1 MQLNLK
7 GFCAIGTLSIGIFSI
22 TGCGVSNAKPSSAST
37 TTQLTGSGTSGSSGS
52 GSTTPT
58 TPTSPSTPSTPTTPP
73 PNNNGSAPAPPA
85 GATIISNIQNQKG
98 WQTCGGCGNEGGTGQ
113 GPIYDVTQGI
123 ASPALSG
130 SSADFW
136 ITGGPAYSGGYYFIE
151 QPTVPNPVSYL
162 RYEFDLYIPAQYA
175 SAPQAIEFE
184 CQQNA
189 NGYTYNYAWQAD
201 YDSKTWRV
209 FNYTTK
215 HWEGTSV
222 AFQPFAPDTWH
233 HIIAMYHASG
243 TQVIHDSIT
252 VDGVTYPV
260 NITHDALFTGN
271 GLELTNA
278 FQVDLDGSSSPYHVY
293 VDNMMV
299 SLKD

>member
-1 MQLNLK
+1 MHLNLK
-7 GFCAIGTLSIGIFSI
+7 GFCAIGTLSIALFSI
-22 TGCGVSNAKPSSAST
+22 TGCGISNAQRSSTST
-37 TTQLTGSGTSGSSGS
+37 TTNQLTGSDTSGSSS
-52 GSTTPT
+52 SANTTPT
-58 TPTSPSTPSTPTTPP
+58 PTT
-73 PNNNGSAPAPPA
+73 NNNGSAPAPPE
-85 GATIISNIQNQKG
+85 GATIFSNIQNQKG
-98 WQTCGGCGNEGGTGQ
+98 WQTCGGCGNDGGSGQ
-113 GPIYDVTQGI
+113 GPMYDITQGI
-123 ASPALSG
+123 LSPALSG

-151 QPTVPNPVSYL
+151 QPTVPNPLSYL

-175 SAPQAIEFE
+175 SAPQALEFE

-201 YDSKTWRV
+201 YASKTWRV

-215 HWEGTSV
+215 HWEGTGV
-222 AFQPFAPDTWH
+222 QFEPFAPDSWH

-260 NITHDALFTGN
+260 NLTHNALFTGN

-278 FQVDLDGSSSPYHVY
+278 FQVDLDGNSSPYHVY
-293 VDNMMV
+293 VDNMRV

>member
-7 GFCAIGTLSIGIFSI
+7 GFYAIGTLSIGMFSF
-22 TGCGVSNAKPSSAST
+22 TGCAVSNGKLSSSTGT
-37 TTQLTGSGTSGSSGS
+37 TTSQLIGSGTSGSSSS
-52 GSTTPT
+52 GSTTPS
-58 TPTSPSTPSTPTTPP
+58 TPTSAPGVNGNAPVPP
-73 PNNNGSAPAPPA
+73 PGT
-85 GATIISNIQNQKG
+85 TIISNIQNQKG
-98 WQTCGGCGNEGGTGQ
+98 WQTCGGCGNDGGTGQ
-113 GPIYDVTQGI
+113 GPVYDVTQGI

-136 ITGGPAYSGGYYFIE
+136 ITGGPAFSGGYYFIE
-151 QPTVPNPVSYL
+151 QPTVPNPMSYL

-175 SAPQAIEFE
+175 SAPQALEFE
-184 CQQNA
+184 CQQNS

-201 YDSKTWRV
+201 YASKSWRV

-215 HWEGTSV
+215 HWEGTGI

-233 HIIAMYHASG
+233 HIMAIYHASG
-243 TQVIHDSIT
+243 TQVIHDSVT

-278 FQVDLDGSSSPYHVY
+278 FQVDLDGNSSPYHVY
-293 VDNMMV
+293 VDNMTV

>member
-37 TTQLTGSGTSGSSGS
+37 TTQLTGSSGS
-52 GSTTPT
+52 
-58 TPTSPSTPSTPTTPP
+58 
-73 PNNNGSAPAPPA
+73 NNGSAPASPA
-85 GATIISNIQNQKG
+85 GAIIISSIQNQKG
-98 WQTCGGCGNEGGTGQ
+98 WQTCGGCGNEGGTGP
-113 GPIYDVTQGI
+113 GPVYDVTQGL

-175 SAPQAIEFE
+175 SAPQALEFE

-201 YDSKTWRV
+201 YASKTWRV

-215 HWEGTSV
+215 HWEATSV

-260 NITHDALFTGN
+260 NITHSALFTGN

-293 VDNMMV
+293 VDNMTV

>member
-1 MQLNLK
+1 MQLNLQ
-7 GFCAIGTLSIGIFSI
+7 GFCAIGTLSIGLFSI
-22 TGCGVSNAKPSSAST
+22 TGCGVSTAKPTSSVGVT
-37 TTQLTGSGTSGSSGS
+37 TGQFTGTGATGTVPSGT
-52 GSTTPT
+52 TNPT
-58 TPTSPSTPSTPTTPP
+58 TPATPSS
-73 PNNNGSAPAPPA
+73 NSGNAPAPPA

-98 WQTCGGCGNEGGTGQ
+98 WQTCGGCGNDGGTGQ

-151 QPTVPNPVSYL
+151 QPTIPNPVSYL

-252 VDGVTYPV
+252 VDAVTYPV
-260 NITHDALFTGN
+260 NIAHDALFTGN

-278 FQVDLDGSSSPYHVY
+278 FQVDLDGNSSPYHVY
-293 VDNMMV
+293 VDNMTV
-299 SLKD
+299 SLKN

>member
-1 MQLNLK
+1 M
-7 GFCAIGTLSIGIFSI
+7 
-22 TGCGVSNAKPSSAST
+22 
-37 TTQLTGSGTSGSSGS
+37 
-52 GSTTPT
+52 
-58 TPTSPSTPSTPTTPP
+58 
-73 PNNNGSAPAPPA
+73 
-85 GATIISNIQNQKG
+85 
-98 WQTCGGCGNEGGTGQ
+98 
-113 GPIYDVTQGI
+113 
-123 ASPALSG
+123 
-130 SSADFW
+130 
-136 ITGGPAYSGGYYFIE
+136 
-151 QPTVPNPVSYL
+151 SYL

-201 YDSKTWRV
+201 YASKTWRV

-222 AFQPFAPDTWH
+222 ALQPFTPDAWH

-252 VDGVTYPV
+252 VDGITHPV

-278 FQVDLDGSSSPYHVY
+278 FQVDLDGNSSPYHVY
-293 VDNMMV
+293 VDNMTV
-299 SLKD
+299 SLKN

>member
-1 MQLNLK
+1 MQLSLK
-7 GFCAIGTLSIGIFSI
+7 GFCTIGTLSIGLVFIN
-22 TGCGVSNAKPSSAST
+22 GCGVSTAKPTSAVAAA
-37 TTQLTGSGTSGSSGS
+37 TGQFTGTGATASVPSGSS
-52 GSTTPT
+52 
-58 TPTSPSTPSTPTTPP
+58 TPTSPATPSS
-73 PNNNGSAPAPPA
+73 NNGSAPAPPA
-85 GATIISNIQNQKG
+85 GATIMSNIQNQKG
-98 WQTCGGCGNEGGTGQ
+98 WQTCGGCGNDGGAGQ
-113 GPIYDVTQGI
+113 GPIYDITQSI

-201 YDSKTWRV
+201 YASKTWRV

-222 AFQPFAPDTWH
+222 AFQAFAPDTWH

-252 VDGVTYPV
+252 VDGVTSPV
-260 NITHDALFTGN
+260 NIAHDALFTGN

-278 FQVDLDGSSSPYHVY
+278 FQVDLDGNSSPYHVY
-293 VDNMMV
+293 VDNLTV